1 MNQLIIQLN
10 ILSIMFLGV
19 LVSWYF
25 YIFDNIAWGAQIF
38 IFALII
44 YFIEFIVILLK
55 QYKGKGFVFLSL
67 LLAIIYYISSIY
79 LPALRLGIWPNV
91 IATILY
97 IVINGIIVHKVSK
110 Q

>member
-1 MNQLIIQLN
+1 MNKLPLNLN
-10 ILSIMFLGV
+10 IFLITTLVVVNVWVFQLS
-19 LVSWYF
+19 
-25 YIFDNIAWGAQIF
+25 DNITWVTQIF

-44 YFIEFIVILLK
+44 YLIEFIVILLK
-55 QYKGKGFVFLSL
+55 QYKGKNFVFLSL
-67 LLAIIYYISSIY
+67 ILAIIYYILSIY